1 MEFKNNSPIYL
12 QIADELCR
20 RILAGDYAEE
30 EKLPSVRETAV
41 EMEVNVNTVA
51 RAFEW
56 LQMNEVV
63 QVRRGMGN
71 FVAGGAREKI
81 TALQRDE
88 FFHAYLPDLF
98 RRMQLLGILM
108 QRVVEEYEQ
117 FKKMTEND

>member
-56 LQMNEVV
+56 LQQNEVV

-71 FVAGGAREKI
+71 FVAEGARERI
-81 TALQRDE
+81 TQLQRDE
-88 FFHAYLPDLF
+88 FFHGYLPDLF
-98 RRMQLLGILM
+98 RRMQLLSIPM

-117 FKKMTEND
+117 FKKTTEND

>member
-88 FFHAYLPDLF
+88 FYHTDLPDLF
-98 RRMQLLGILM
+98 RRMQLLGIPIE
-108 QRVVEEYEQ
+108 RVVEEYER
-117 FKKMTEND
+117 FKKTTEND

>member
-98 RRMQLLGILM
+98 RRMQLLSIPM
-108 QRVVEEYEQ
+108 QRVVEEYGH
-117 FKKMTEND
+117 FKEASEND

>member
-12 QIADELCR
+12 QIANELCR

-56 LQMNEVV
+56 LQLNQVV
-63 QVRRGMGN
+63 QVARGMGN
-71 FVAGGAREKI
+71 FVAAGAKEKI
-81 TALQRDE
+81 AALQRDE
-88 FFHAYLPDLF
+88 FFHSYLPDLF
-98 RRMQLLGILM
+98 RRMYLLGIPM

-117 FKKMTEND
+117 FKKTTENG